1 MKVKEESEK
10 GGLKFN
16 IEKTK
21 IMAANPII
29 SWQMDGRKGETVA
42 DVIFLGYKIAADG
55 YSSHKIERHLPLE
68 EKL

>member
-10 GGLKFN
+10 GGLKFH

-42 DVIFLGYKIAADG
+42 DVFFLGYKIAADG
-55 YSSHKIERHLPLE
+55 YSSHKIKRHLPLE
-68 EKL
+68 GKL